1 MNDWTRIGSGGIRC
15 LPAEPPRWN
24 GSTISYLSSC
34 VPSRVVLWRPDEA
47 SLVYPLALY
56 QVYVLSQP
64 ACTQSLNLWL
74 KSVQVVAAAAA
85 AFADPRPIPFLSLF
99 LS

>member
-1 MNDWTRIGSGGIRC
+1 MTGHGSAQGEFAVCLQSHHAGMDLQSPIYLRVSRPAWSYGGQTRR
-15 LPAEPPRWN
+15 
-24 GSTISYLSSC
+24 LSSTY
-34 VPSRVVLWRPDEA
+34 L
-47 SLVYPLALY
+47 LALY

-85 AFADPRPIPFLSLF
+85 FADPRPIPFLSL
-99 LS
+99 SNIY